1 MKIITKISTAL
12 IVISFVLSA
21 QAVDLDSARAA
32 KTIREL
38 PSGYVQ
44 STDASTKALETE
56 VNAKRKAAYEEIA
69 KKNNIPVDQVA
80 AQAGKKLIEK
90 NK

>member
-1 MKIITKISTAL
+1 MNILFKISAIL
-12 IVISFVLSA
+12 VIMSFVVSA
-21 QAVDLDSARAA
+21 QAIDLDSARAA

-38 PSGYVQ
+38 PTGYVQ
-44 STDASTKALETE
+44 STDASTKALEAE
-56 VNAKRKAAYEEIA
+56 VNAKRKVAYEEIA